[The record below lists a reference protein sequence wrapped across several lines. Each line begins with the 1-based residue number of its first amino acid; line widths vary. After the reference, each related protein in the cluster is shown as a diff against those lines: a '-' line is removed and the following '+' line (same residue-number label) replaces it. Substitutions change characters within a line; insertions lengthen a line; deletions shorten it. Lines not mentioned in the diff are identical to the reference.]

1 MNNKVGTDYMIAAP
15 GHNIMI
21 TLAMNKADARRIA
34 RESFGVLK
42 LPKGTSITVYT
53 ESDWN

>member
-1 MNNKVGTDYMIAAP
+1 MTDYMISAP
-15 GHNIMI
+15 GHHLLI
-21 TLAMNKADARRIA
+21 TSAKSTADARRIA

-42 LPKGTSITVYT
+42 LPKGTHIEVYT